1 MDSFYFFHEE
11 LIMKGIGATGFDE
24 LGKGMRWSLELE
36 SKHQGSMAG
45 LMGNMDVYLKFVVM
59 K

>member
-1 MDSFYFFHEE
+1 
-11 LIMKGIGATGFDE
+11 MKGIGAKGFEE

-36 SKHQGSMAG
+36 SKQGSMAG